1 MVVVVVIV
9 VVCCCCC
16 GCYCCCL
23 FVVVVVAAVVVID
36 VVVVVVVA
44 VFAVLVTPIARST
57 PICLERRRTAF
68 AWISSGFC
76 FTVLLSR
83 EGNYCSTLA
92 M

>member
-1 MVVVVVIV
+1 MFVIV
-9 VVCCCCC
+9 VVS
-16 GCYCCCL
+16 
-23 FVVVVVAAVVVID
+23 VVID

-44 VFAVLVTPIARST
+44 VVVVVTPIARST